1 MNKKNRF
8 ITGYAGLRALAVIG
22 VILYH
27 LNPNQFMGGY
37 LGVPIFLVLSGYL
50 VTDHMFHAYEER
62 GEYNFKS
69 FYIRRI
75 KKLYPQMITLLWG
88 CSAYILLFQQNL
100 LAKLN
105 QIVVT
110 NLLNVYNFWQIKNGQ
125 SYFERFAA
133 NESPFVHLW
142 TMSIE
147 GQFYIIWPLIIFL
160 LVKFAKNKKTIFWII
175 TALTLFSAL
184 EMAFLFKP
192 GVDTSRI
199 YYGTDTRFFSLG
211 LGAMLAVFWPTWKLN
226 ANLEKRSHWLLN
238 IVGAIS
244 LVAILLMAMSPI
256 FNPQKAF
263 AYRGGMLLFSLVTTI
278 FVGIIAHPG
287 SSWNKWLTNPVF
299 KWIGSRSYGIYLY
312 QFPVMIFFED
322 KVKDIADHVVLYHSI
337 EVILI
342 LIIAEL
348 SYRFI
353 EKPFGRIDLE
363 KVRQFLTKAL
373 NLRAKHYQAKILFA
387 TGIIVFI
394 LGSFGILK
402 APNVKAEN
410 PNHSQLAKQIK
421 SNRSKQL
428 KSNKK
433 LIKEAQSRKKT
444 APTSKADLIKQA
456 KKAADTKP
464 VNKDFEKYGIS
475 QVDLQLAQKIQ
486 VTAIGDSVMAGSSQN
501 LQKLMPHLIID
512 AAISRQLGDTI
523 PLFEQYKAKGALNDN
538 VLIGLGTNGAFE
550 PKELDHL
557 MQIIGP
563 KRHVFW
569 VNTHVPTRDWQDQVN
584 GELDA
589 ATKKYPN
596 LTIIKWHEF
605 AGSHPDWFYDDHTH
619 PTPEGSKFYSAYITK
634 VLVTEGKY

>member
-62 GEYNFKS
+62 GKYNFKS

-211 LGAMLAVFWPTWKLN
+211 LGAMLAVL
-226 ANLEKRSHWLLN
+226 ANLE
-238 IVGAIS
+238 
-244 LVAILLMAMSPI
+244 
-256 FNPQKAF
+256 
-263 AYRGGMLLFSLVTTI
+263 
-278 FVGIIAHPG
+278 
-287 SSWNKWLTNPVF
+287 
-299 KWIGSRSYGIYLY
+299 
-312 QFPVMIFFED
+312 
-322 KVKDIADHVVLYHSI
+322 VKC
-337 EVILI
+337 
-342 LIIAEL
+342 
-348 SYRFI
+348 
-353 EKPFGRIDLE
+353 K
-363 KVRQFLTKAL
+363 
-373 NLRAKHYQAKILFA
+373 
-387 TGIIVFI
+387 
-394 LGSFGILK
+394 
-402 APNVKAEN
+402 
-410 PNHSQLAKQIK
+410 
-421 SNRSKQL
+421 
-428 KSNKK
+428 
-433 LIKEAQSRKKT
+433 SRKKKSL
-444 APTSKADLIKQA
+444 AL
-456 KKAADTKP
+456 
-464 VNKDFEKYGIS
+464 KYCGSYIIS
-475 QVDLQLAQKIQ
+475 SYL
-486 VTAIGDSVMAGSSQN
+486 
-501 LQKLMPHLIID
+501 
-512 AAISRQLGDTI
+512 
-523 PLFEQYKAKGALNDN
+523 
-538 VLIGLGTNGAFE
+538 TNGNESNF
-550 PKELDHL
+550 
-557 MQIIGP
+557 
-563 KRHVFW
+563 
-569 VNTHVPTRDWQDQVN
+569 
-584 GELDA
+584 
-589 ATKKYPN
+589 
-596 LTIIKWHEF
+596 
-605 AGSHPDWFYDDHTH
+605 
-619 PTPEGSKFYSAYITK
+619 
-634 VLVTEGKY
+634 

>member
-1 MNKKNRF
+1 MKRKNRF

-27 LNPNQFMGGY
+27 LNPNSFMGGY

-62 GEYNFKS
+62 GKYDFKS
-69 FYIRRI
+69 FYLRRI
-75 KKLYPQMITLLWG
+75 KKLYPQMIALLWG

-105 QIVVT
+105 QIVIT

-125 SYFERFAA
+125 SYFERFAS
-133 NESPFVHLW
+133 NESPFIHLW

-147 GQFYIIWPLIIFL
+147 GQFYIVWPLVIFL
-160 LVKFAKNKKTIFWII
+160 LVRYAKKKKIIFWTI
-175 TALTLFSAL
+175 TALTLISAL
-184 EMAFLFKP
+184 EMAILFKP

-226 ANLEKRSHWLLN
+226 EHLDKGDRRLLN
-238 IVGAIS
+238 IIGG
-244 LVAILLMAMSPI
+244 VALIGILLMVTNPI

-263 AYRGGMLLFSLVTTI
+263 AYRGGMFLFSFVTMILVG
-278 FVGIIAHPG
+278 VIAHPG
-287 SSWNKWLTNPVF
+287 SSWNRWLTNPVF
-299 KWIGSRSYGIYLY
+299 NWIGSRSYGIYLY

-322 KVKDIADHVVLYHSI
+322 KVKDIADHVVLYHTI

-353 EKPFGRIDLE
+353 EKPFGRIDWE
-363 KVRQFLTKAL
+363 KVHQFLTKAL
-373 NLRAKHYQAKILFA
+373 NFKAKHYQAKALLA

-394 LGSFGILK
+394 LGSFGIIK
-402 APNVKAEN
+402 APTVKAEN
-410 PNHSQLAKQIK
+410 PNHSELATQIK
-421 SNRSKQL
+421 SNRNRQL
-428 KSNKK
+428 KKNKK
-433 LIKEAQSRKKT
+433 LIKEAQSRKKA
-444 APTSKADLIKQA
+444 APTSKSALLKQA
-456 KKAADTKP
+456 KQLAATKP

-501 LQKLMPHLIID
+501 MQKLMPHLIVD
-512 AAISRQLGDTI
+512 AAVSRQLGNTI
-523 PLFEQYKAKGALNDN
+523 PLFEQYKKKGALNDN
-538 VLIGLGTNGAFE
+538 VLIGLGTNGVFT
-550 PKELDHL
+550 PKELDQL
-557 MQIIGP
+557 MKIIGP

-569 VNTHVPTRDWQDQVN
+569 INVHVPTRDWQDQVN
-584 GELDA
+584 NELNA

-596 LTIIKWHEF
+596 LTIIKWHEV
-605 AGSHPDWFYDDHTH
+605 AASHPDWFYDDHTH
-619 PTPEGSKFYSAYITK
+619 PTTEGSKFYSAYVTK
-634 VLVTEGKY
+634 ELVTKGKY

>member
-1 MNKKNRF
+1 MKRKNRF

-62 GEYNFKS
+62 GKYDFKS
-69 FYIRRI
+69 FYIRRV
-75 KKLYPQMITLLWG
+75 KKLYPQLIALLWG

-105 QIVVT
+105 QIVIT

-125 SYFERFAA
+125 SYFERFAS

-147 GQFYIIWPLIIFL
+147 GQFYIVWPLIIFL
-160 LVKFAKNKKTIFWII
+160 LVKFAKKKKVIFWII
-175 TALTLFSAL
+175 TALTIISAL

-211 LGAMLAVFWPTWKLN
+211 LGAMLAVIWPTWKLN
-226 ANLEKRSHWLLN
+226 TNLEKGDKRLLD
-238 IVGAIS
+238 IIGGVALIS
-244 LVAILLMAMSPI
+244 ILLMATSPI

-263 AYRGGMLLFSLVTTI
+263 VYRGGMFLFSLVTMI
-278 FVGIIAHPG
+278 LVGVIAHPG
-287 SSWNKWLTNPVF
+287 SSWNKWLTNPIF

-322 KVKDIADHVVLYHSI
+322 KVKDIADHVVLYHAI
-337 EVILI
+337 EIIIILV
-342 LIIAEL
+342 IAEL
-348 SYRFI
+348 SYRFV
-353 EKPFGRIDLE
+353 EKPFGRIDWE
-363 KVRQFLTKAL
+363 KVRQFLTRVITL
-373 NLRAKHYQAKILFA
+373 QAKHYKAKALFA
-387 TGIIVFI
+387 TGVVVFI
-394 LGSFGILK
+394 LGSFGIIK
-402 APNVKAEN
+402 APTVKAED
-410 PNHSQLAKQIK
+410 PNRSELATQIK
-421 SNRSKQL
+421 SNRNKQL
-428 KSNKK
+428 KKNKK
-433 LIKEAQSRKKT
+433 LIKEAQSRNKSIS
-444 APTSKADLIKQA
+444 TSKEKLVQQA
-456 KKAADTKP
+456 KEAANKKP
-464 VNKDFEKYGIS
+464 VNKSFEKYGIS

-512 AAISRQLGDTI
+512 AAVSRQLADTI
-523 PLFEQYKAKGALNDN
+523 PLFEEYKEKGALNNN
-538 VLIGLGTNGAFE
+538 VLIGLGTNGPFTS
-550 PKELDHL
+550 KEFDRV
-557 MQIIGP
+557 MQIIGS

-569 VNTHVPTRDWQDQVN
+569 INTHVPTRDWQDQVN

-596 LTIIKWHEF
+596 LTIIKWHEI
-605 AGSHPDWFYDDHTH
+605 AGSHQDWFYDDHTH
-619 PTPEGSKFYSAYITK
+619 PTPEGSKFYSAYVTK
-634 VLVTEGKY
+634 TLVTEGKY

>member
-160 LVKFAKNKKTIFWII
+160 LVKFAKKKKTIFWII

-226 ANLEKRSHWLLN
+226 ANLEKRDHWLLN

-244 LVAILLMAMSPI
+244 LVAILLMATSPI

-263 AYRGGMLLFSLVTTI
+263 AYRGGMFFFSLVTTI

-353 EKPFGRIDLE
+353 EKPFGRIDWE

-402 APNVKAEN
+402 APTVKAEN

-428 KSNKK
+428 KNNQK
-433 LIKEAQSRKKT
+433 LIKEAQSRKK
-444 APTSKADLIKQA
+444 K
-456 KKAADTKP
+456 
-464 VNKDFEKYGIS
+464 
-475 QVDLQLAQKIQ
+475 
-486 VTAIGDSVMAGSSQN
+486 
-501 LQKLMPHLIID
+501 HLIID
-512 AAISRQLGDTI
+512 AAVSRQLGDTI

-538 VLIGLGTNGAFE
+538 VLIGLGTNGAFQ
-550 PKELDHL
+550 PQELDHL

-569 VNTHVPTRDWQDQVN
+569 INTHVPTRDWQDQVN

-605 AGSHPDWFYDDHTH
+605 AGSHQDWFYDDHTH